1 MLESIFS
8 YGASCSVMGENLSLK
23 LSNLEHAGT
32 EFLQAGY
39 RFVLPKYVSEK

>member
-1 MLESIFS
+1 MLEFIFS

-23 LSNLEHAGT
+23 LSNLEHAVT

-39 RFVLPKYVSEK
+39 RFLLKICF